1 MRKKLFSTSCE
12 KLYRRCNI
20 FKSRSNITTKISTLP
35 SVIRATYIANFQ
47 IIWSIAL
54 SYLFHWTNLLK
65 VIGML
70 VNFGIFEL
78 VAHLMH
84 IKEVNSFHK
93 KAPSQMSDRIKY
105 LPYRFCIGIRQTWP
119 TLSITSPKKRY
130 LGLSNL
136 VI

>member
-78 VAHLMH
+78 VVHLMH
-84 IKEVNSFHK
+84 IKEVNSFNK
-93 KAPSQMSDRIKY
+93 KAPLQMSDRIKY
-105 LPYRFCIGIRQTWP
+105 LPVSFLHWY
-119 TLSITSPKKRY
+119 TSNVTNIVNNLTEKKIFRAF
-130 LGLSNL
+130 
-136 VI
+136 

>member
-1 MRKKLFSTSCE
+1 MFSTSCE

-84 IKEVNSFHK
+84 IKEVNSFNK
-93 KAPSQMSDRIKY
+93 KAPLQMSDRIKY
-105 LPYRFCIGIRQTWP
+105 LPVSFLNWY
-119 TLSITSPKKRY
+119 TSNVTNIVNNLTEKKIFRAF
-130 LGLSNL
+130 
-136 VI
+136 

>member
-105 LPYRFCIGIRQTWP
+105 LPVSFLYWY
-119 TLSITSPKKRY
+119 TSNVTNIVNNLAEKKIFRAF
-130 LGLSNL
+130 
-136 VI
+136 

>member
-65 VIGML
+65 VIGIL

>member
-1 MRKKLFSTSCE
+1 MFSTSCE

-78 VAHLMH
+78 VVHLMH
-84 IKEVNSFHK
+84 IKEVNSFNK
-93 KAPSQMSDRIKY
+93 KAPLQMSDRIKY
-105 LPYRFCIGIRQTWP
+105 LPVSFLHWY
-119 TLSITSPKKRY
+119 TSNVTNIVNNLTEKKIFRAF
-130 LGLSNL
+130 
-136 VI
+136 

>member
-84 IKEVNSFHK
+84 IKEVNSFNK
-93 KAPSQMSDRIKY
+93 KAPLQMSDRIKY
-105 LPYRFCIGIRQTWP
+105 LPVSFLNWY
-119 TLSITSPKKRY
+119 TSNVTNIVNNLTEKKIFRAF
-130 LGLSNL
+130 
-136 VI
+136 

>member
-1 MRKKLFSTSCE
+1 MFSTSCE

-105 LPYRFCIGIRQTWP
+105 LPVSFLYWY
-119 TLSITSPKKRY
+119 TSNVTNIVNNLTEKKIFRAF
-130 LGLSNL
+130 
-136 VI
+136 

>member
-105 LPYRFCIGIRQTWP
+105 LPVSFLYWY
-119 TLSITSPKKRY
+119 TSNVTNIVNNLTEKKIFRAF
-130 LGLSNL
+130 
-136 VI
+136 

>member
-47 IIWSIAL
+47 IICSIAL

>member
-1 MRKKLFSTSCE
+1 MRKKLFSTSYE

-84 IKEVNSFHK
+84 IKEVNSFNK
-93 KAPSQMSDRIKY
+93 KAPLQMSDRIKY
-105 LPYRFCIGIRQTWP
+105 LPVSFLYWY
-119 TLSITSPKKRY
+119 TSNVTNIVNNLTEKKIFRAF
-130 LGLSNL
+130 
-136 VI
+136 